1 MKTFERKTVASLS
14 ALGLMLLAS
23 GCGGEAYRTVNT
35 NTNNTNNTN
44 TSTGGT
50 PFVSPTGTPTNWG
63 GGPGPS
69 TGNCGVVITPAVP
82 AYSFDFNVTGS
93 GGTAPTFTSTQVET
107 DNMLIVRISA
117 KAAGQLSLQ
126 SGSYSRFTA
135 NYGCIQYEV
144 TALGKT
150 LSTGML
156 STVAGGSPN
165 CPGAPTYADLNF
177 SDSLSPGHNAV
188 NIQVTKVYYDFYCAW
203 ARWVNSSY
211 ITLSQYGYQNEG
223 LFCPATTVYR
233 NHTVNGKMQVKVNG
247 SEFSSY

>member
-1 MKTFERKTVASLS
+1 MKTIERKTAASLS

-35 NTNNTNNTN
+35 NTNNTNTG
-44 TSTGGT
+44 TGGT
-50 PFVSPTGTPTNWG
+50 PYVYPTGTPTGTPTDWG
-63 GGPGPS
+63 GG
-69 TGNCGVVITPAVP
+69 TGTGSGGVVITPTVP
-82 AYSFDFNVTGS
+82 AYSFDFNVTGP
-93 GGTAPTFTSTQVET
+93 GGTGPTFTSTQVET

-126 SGSYSRFTA
+126 SGNYSRFTA
-135 NYGCIQYEV
+135 NYGCVQYEV

-150 LSTGML
+150 LSTGLL
-156 STVAGGSPN
+156 STAAGGSPN

-177 SDSLSPGHNAV
+177 SESLSPGHNAV
-188 NIQVTKVYYDFYCAW
+188 NIQVTKVYYDFYCSW

-211 ITLSQYGYQNEG
+211 ITMGQYGYQNEG
-223 LFCPATTVYR
+223 LFCPATTVFK

-247 SEFSSY
+247 SQFSSY